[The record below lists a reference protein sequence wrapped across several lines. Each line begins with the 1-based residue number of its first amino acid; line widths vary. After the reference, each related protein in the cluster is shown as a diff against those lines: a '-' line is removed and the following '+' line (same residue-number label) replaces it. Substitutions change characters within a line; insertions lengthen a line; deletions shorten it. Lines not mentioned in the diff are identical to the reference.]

1 MSVDKL
7 SKKVS
12 KDLQWRR
19 KEGGKRKK
27 KGLIK
32 KKVEGIKKSIS
43 ERIFFPSNLVFFH
56 IIIIL
61 LHIDS
66 FFYMVPNPIIMILFK
81 NYNIL
86 LICIPID

>member
-1 MSVDKL
+1 MAGERRVAKG
-7 SKKVS
+7 KKFNLKKNV
-12 KDLQWRR
+12 
-19 KEGGKRKK
+19 EGKK
-27 KGLIK
+27 KYFD
-32 KKVEGIKKSIS
+32 
-43 ERIFFPSNLVFFH
+43 RIFFPSKLVFFH